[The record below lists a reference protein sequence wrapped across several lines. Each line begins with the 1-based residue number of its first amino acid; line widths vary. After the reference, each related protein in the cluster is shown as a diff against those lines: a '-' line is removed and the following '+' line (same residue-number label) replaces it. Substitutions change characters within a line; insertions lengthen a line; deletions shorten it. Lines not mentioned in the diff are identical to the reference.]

1 MGKKAKP
8 RRRGGATKNPA
19 APGRRLGVF
28 GVLGSLMVLF
38 ALALAPASVVIA
50 LAALAPSVV
59 YAVVERRNKEAVHCV
74 TAFNLTGMMP
84 VLGLLWSEDNSL
96 DGAIA
101 LLSNP
106 ISWLVMYGAVVVA
119 LGILS
124 VLPKGAALVL
134 QTRAA
139 REIAALRRAQERLAR
154 AWGEGIKSVPEA
166 TAKPETKPRRAAP
179 APRAT
184 SADVLAR

>member
-38 ALALAPASVVIA
+38 ALVLAPASVVIA

-134 QTRAA
+134 QARAA

-154 AWGEGIKSVPEA
+154 EWGEGIKSVPEA
-166 TAKPETKPRRAAP
+166 TAKPETRPRRAAP